1 MCVCV
6 CMLCMHACRY
16 IQHLIVL
23 AFRLLQ
29 GKGQLPLRKAHE
41 LTAHHVLELLGVEL
55 ARVVQQR
62 PAVRDQ
68 VKVVLVSQIYAYV
81 CVCVCVCVCTYTYV
95 HIHIHMCIYI

>member
-1 MCVCV
+1 MCVYV
-6 CMLCMHACRY
+6 CMLCMSACRY

-68 VKVVLVSQIYAYV
+68 VKVVLVSLVYAYACVCVCTCVCVCYV
-81 CVCVCVCVCTYTYV
+81 CVCVNK
-95 HIHIHMCIYI
+95 CI

>member
-1 MCVCV
+1 MCVYV
-6 CMLCMHACRY
+6 CMLCMSACRY

-55 ARVVQQR
+55 ARVV
-62 PAVRDQ
+62 
-68 VKVVLVSQIYAYV
+68 
-81 CVCVCVCVCTYTYV
+81 
-95 HIHIHMCIYI
+95 